1 MINHLGCQFLRFFA
15 LLILILCVLVSSVF
29 YVLDRPLDYFEVH
42 DTDQYIFEVTK
53 GGNLN
58 QISGHLADQHLID
71 YPKLLK
77 AWALVSKQQNI
88 RVGEY
93 QVVVGDSALTILDKL
108 SQGLV
113 VSRSITFPEGWSF
126 KQWINHLASFEQFA
140 YLKDQPSADILQQS
154 GIDLAHPEGW
164 FYPDTY
170 NFTKQ
175 DKLADILGQAHARMQ
190 LELKNAWQQKNQEL
204 PYQSSYEA
212 LIMASIIEKETGR
225 ADERRAIAGVFV
237 RRLEKGMRLQTDP
250 TVIYGLG
257 DNYDGD
263 LRKKDLVQLTPYNTY
278 RISGLPP
285 TPIAMPGSAAI
296 KAALNPLQGSSYY
309 FVARGDGSHQFSDTI
324 AQHAKAVRYYQI
336 EKRASDYQ
344 SAPQ

>member
-1 MINHLGCQFLRFFA
+1 MINRFYSLFLRIFA
-15 LLILILCVLVSSVF
+15 FLSIAFCILVSSVF

-42 DTDQYIFEVTK
+42 DVDQYILEVAK
-53 GGNLN
+53 GSNLN
-58 QISGHLADQHLID
+58 QISDYLADQDLID
-71 YPKLLK
+71 YPNLLK

-88 RVGEY
+88 KVGEY
-93 QVVVGDSALTILDKL
+93 QVVVGDSTLTILNKL
-108 SQGLV
+108 SRGLV
-113 VSRSITFPEGWSF
+113 ISRSITFPEGWSF
-126 KQWINHLASFEQFA
+126 KQWIDHLASYDQFA
-140 YLKDQPSADILQQS
+140 YLKTKSTSEILQQS
-154 GIDLAHPEGW
+154 GIDLTHPEGW

-175 DKLADILGQAHARMQ
+175 DKLADILSQAHARMQ
-190 LELKNAWQQKNQEL
+190 LELKNAWQQKKQGL
-204 PYQSSYEA
+204 PYQSAYEA

-257 DNYDGD
+257 DDYDGD
-263 LRKKDLVQLTPYNTY
+263 LRKKDLLQLTPYNTY
-278 RISGLPP
+278 RINGLPP

-296 KAALNPLQGSSYY
+296 NAALNPLKGNSLY

-324 AQHAKAVRYYQI
+324 AEHVKAVRYYQI
-336 EKRASDYQ
+336 EKRASDYK

>member
-1 MINHLGCQFLRFFA
+1 MINRFYSLFLRIFA
-15 LLILILCVLVSSVF
+15 LLVLMLCVLVLSVF
-29 YVLDRPLDYFEVH
+29 YVLNRPLDYFDAQ
-42 DTDQYIFEVTK
+42 DTDQYILEVSK
-53 GGNLN
+53 GSNLN
-58 QISGHLADQHLID
+58 QISRHLADQSIIK
-71 YPKLLK
+71 YPKLLT
-77 AWALVSKQQNI
+77 AWALVVKEQDI
-88 RVGEY
+88 KAGEY
-93 QVVVGDSALTILDKL
+93 QIVVGDSTLSILDKL
-108 SQGLV
+108 SRGQV

-126 KQWINHLASFEQFA
+126 KQWINHLARFEQFA
-140 YLKDQPSADILQQS
+140 YLMTKSTSEIFQQL
-154 GIDLAHPEGW
+154 GFDLAHPEGW

-190 LELKNAWQQKNQEL
+190 LELKSAWQQRKEEL
-204 PYQSSYEA
+204 PYQSPYEA

-257 DNYDGD
+257 DDYDGD
-263 LRKKDLVQLTPYNTY
+263 LRKKDLLHLTPYNTY
-278 RISGLPP
+278 RINGLPP
-285 TPIAMPGSAAI
+285 TPIAMPGSEAI
-296 KAALNPLQGSSYY
+296 KAALNPLEGSSYY

-324 AQHAKAVRYYQI
+324 AEHVKAVRYYQI